1 MKKTALKLRILFLV
15 LSMMAVLSFAIGG
28 YLYYSALRKSSL
40 ELAHQETAEH
50 FTILKNNIDS
60 YLTWSLLSVKS
71 LAGLKELKESLLN
84 GDIADLA
91 KANAILDHF
100 RDDINVDVCYLMDY
114 SGNTIASSNRDTPV
128 SFVGKNYGFRPYFK
142 QAMQGMPSVYMALG
156 VTSKKRGIYYSHP
169 VYDNVN
175 EKPLGVAVIKAS
187 VEILETDFI
196 QTRFGIE
203 LLIDPNGVV
212 FVSSRPG
219 WLYHVLW
226 KASSEA
232 ISDIAA
238 TRQFGTGPWNWTGMK
253 LLGEAKAVDSLGNEY
268 CMHQQELA
276 NYPGWS
282 LIYLHSAYDYE
293 VIEKIITPLR
303 KSVGI
308 SVVVLC
314 AFLGLIVFFLFIK
327 ANTEISQRKKA
338 EMEQKLSLS
347 RLKATL
353 ESTTDGIL
361 VVNRN
366 GETTVTNELF
376 AKMWKI
382 PDDILE
388 SRDDDKALAYVL
400 DQLKNPDDFI
410 KKVKELYAD
419 PDAKSFDTLHFKDGR
434 IVERYSQPQKLDEQ
448 IIGRVW
454 SFRDITERKLVQ
466 KRQESLIIDL
476 QNALGEVKTLKG
488 ILPICSQCKQIRD
501 DKGYWNKIETYI
513 RDHSAAEFSHGICPE
528 CSEKLYGDEDWY
540 IEMKKEDKSKE

>member
-71 LAGLKELKESLLN
+71 LAGLKELKESLLS
-84 GDIADLA
+84 GDIAALA
-91 KANAILDHF
+91 ETNAILDHF
-100 RDDINVDVCYLMDY
+100 RDDIKVDVCYLMDY

-142 QAMQGMPSVYMALG
+142 QAMQGMPAVYMALG
-156 VTSKKRGIYYSHP
+156 VTSEKRGIYYSHP

-187 VEILETDFI
+187 TELLETDFI
-196 QTRFGIE
+196 QSHDGIE
-203 LLIDPNGVV
+203 LLTDPNGVV
-212 FVSSRPG
+212 FVSSRPD

-226 KASSEA
+226 KASSET

-253 LLGEAKAVDSLGNEY
+253 LLGEDKAVDSLGNEY
-268 CMHQQELA
+268 YMHQQALA

-293 VIEKIITPLR
+293 VLEKIITPLR

-308 SVVVLC
+308 NIVVLC

-347 RLKATL
+347 RLKAAL

-366 GETTVTNELF
+366 GKTSASNELF

-382 PDDILE
+382 PADILE
-388 SRDDDKALAYVL
+388 SHDDDKALAYVL
-400 DQLKNPDDFI
+400 DQLKTPDDFI

-434 IVERYSQPQKLDEQ
+434 IMERYSQPQKLDEQ

-466 KRQESLIIDL
+466 KKQENLIIDL
-476 QNALGEVKTLKG
+476 QNALAEVKTLKG
-488 ILPICSQCKQIRD
+488 ILSICSHCKQIRD
-501 DKGYWNKIETYI
+501 DKGSWNKLESYI
-513 RDHSAAEFSHGICPE
+513 RDHSAAEFSHGMCPE
-528 CSEKLYGDEDWY
+528 CSDKLYGDEDWY
-540 IEMKKEDKSKE
+540 IEMKKEEESKE